1 MVRYLLCLLVTTIVQ
16 VECFRVPLPYGT
28 GYQGST
34 NQDDE
39 LSDQGIFHLL
49 WHSSKAARGTIG
61 SLQIIHKNPSF
72 FPAPKKYFFFG
83 IADNLSWLFC

>member
-49 WHSSKAARGTIG
+49 WHSSKAARGRPEGPTEQSVFKIFLG
-61 SLQIIHKNPSF
+61 MWAN
-72 FPAPKKYFFFG
+72 FG
-83 IADNLSWLFC
+83 

>member
-34 NQDDE
+34 DQDDE
-39 LSDQGIFHLL
+39 FSDQGIFHLPL
-49 WHSSKAARGTIG
+49 VFCAKRRAKRAISAPNHFMSKPIVQ
-61 SLQIIHKNPSF
+61 LQITTHIT
-72 FPAPKKYFFFG
+72 
-83 IADNLSWLFC
+83 